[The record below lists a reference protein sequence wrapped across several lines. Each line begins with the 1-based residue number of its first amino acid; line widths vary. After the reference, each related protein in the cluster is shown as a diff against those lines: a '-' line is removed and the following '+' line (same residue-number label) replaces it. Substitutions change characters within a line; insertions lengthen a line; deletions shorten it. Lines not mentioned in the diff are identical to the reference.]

1 MSQTVPAH
9 NAGLVL
15 RTTYQRLRVLL
26 AIAIMLLW
34 RGVPTDA
41 SSSGD
46 VVTVP
51 TPR

>member
-1 MSQTVPAH
+1 MAL
-9 NAGLVL
+9 GGGFLL
-15 RTTYQRLRVLL
+15 LL

-34 RGVPTDA
+34 RGLPTDE